1 MRQWLLTYFLGQ
13 NWSQG
18 LSGGL
23 VALVAKSDPRPLFLC
38 SRIAVGQWV
47 LVEGEGKEEIAG
59 NLLVVQPSTL
69 RYWGPSD
76 FIWKRIS

>member
-18 LSGGL
+18 FSGGL

-38 SRIAVGQWV
+38 PRIVVGQWV
-47 LVEGEGKEEIAG
+47 LVEGEGEERAK
-59 NLLVVQPSTL
+59 Q
-69 RYWGPSD
+69 
-76 FIWKRIS
+76 